1 MEADAFLWDERLGQL
16 RIESKKL
23 SSGKCQIK
31 FYLLR
36 EHKPELY
43 GYTLAESK
51 ETVREVVLR
60 IRKRLLRMRG
70 ADGYFHRHLFEL
82 GRSKQSA
89 KDILIFDM

>member
-1 MEADAFLWDERLGQL
+1 MDADALLFDERLGQL
-16 RIESKKL
+16 RIQSKKL

-43 GYTLAESK
+43 GYTLAEAN
-51 ETVREVVLR
+51 ETVREVVIR

-82 GRSKQSA
+82 GRSKQYG
-89 KDILIFDM
+89 KDILIFDL